1 MSKFAGNAPD
11 ADRVPRTALKELSMR
26 LWKDESG
33 QALVMTAFFMTM
45 LLAFMAL
52 ALDTGT
58 LFRARRM
65 VQTAADAAAMAAALD
80 YKYVQ
85 NVGHAQNEAYTATA
99 ANGYTNGSNGVTVT
113 VTPLM
118 GTGIYTTCA
127 DCFEAR
133 VTVPN
138 PTTFMGMF
146 GIGSVNVTARAVA
159 GIHRSEP
166 CMLLDGAGTDLTN
179 GGAETLNLTN
189 CSFVDDGGLVNGGAL
204 TMHATLQG
212 TLGVVGSVVNGGA
225 MTTNPTIQSGIKPV
239 QFPVALPIP
248 SAAGCGPAI
257 TSSGTYSQGCYAG
270 ITVGGAAVINFNPG
284 VYRFTGPITIGGA
297 ASLSGTGVSFVLDN
311 GFTVGGG
318 TTVNLSAPTSAGTW
332 NGILFYEN
340 PSDTTNF
347 VIGGAFT
354 GNLTGIIYLP
364 NAAFVV
370 GGLFDQNLTAVVVA
384 QQLVNGGGF
393 TLGLNDYLLAN
404 PLSPLAPVTLME

>member
-1 MSKFAGNAPD
+1 
-11 ADRVPRTALKELSMR
+11 MR
-26 LWKDESG
+26 FWKDESG

-52 ALDTGT
+52 ALDSGT

-65 VQTAADAAAMAAALD
+65 AQTAADAGAMAAALD
-80 YKYVQ
+80 YKYVR
-85 NVGHAQNEAYTATA
+85 NVGHAQNEGYTATT
-99 ANGYTNGSNGVTVT
+99 ANGYTNGSNGVVVT
-113 VTPLM
+113 VTQQ
-118 GTGIYTTCA
+118 TAGIYAGCA
-127 DCFEAR
+127 DCFEAK
-133 VTVPN
+133 VVVPN

-146 GIGSVNVTARAVA
+146 GIGSVNVAARAVA
-159 GIHRSEP
+159 GVHKSEP

-179 GGAETLNLTN
+179 GGAEALNLTN
-189 CSFVDDGGLVNGGAL
+189 CSFVDDGGLVNSGAL
-204 TMHATLQG
+204 TMHATGLG
-212 TLGVVGSVVNGGA
+212 TLGVVGGVVNGGS
-225 MTTNPTIQSGIKPV
+225 MTTNPTIQSGVKPV
-239 QFPVALPIP
+239 QFPVVLPIP
-248 SAAGCGPAI
+248 SAAGCSPAI

-270 ITVGGAAVINFNPG
+270 IIVGGAAVINFNPG

-297 ASLSGTGVSFVLDN
+297 ASLTGSGVSFVFDS

-318 TTVNLSAPTSAGTW
+318 TTVNLTAPTAAGTW

-340 PSDTTNF
+340 PSDVTNF

-354 GNLTGIIYLP
+354 GDLTGIIYLP

>member
-1 MSKFAGNAPD
+1 
-11 ADRVPRTALKELSMR
+11 MR
-26 LWKDESG
+26 LWKDDSG

-52 ALDTGT
+52 ALDSGT

-65 VQTAADAAAMAAALD
+65 VQTAADAGAMAAALD
-80 YKYVQ
+80 YKYRR
-85 NVGHAQNEAYTATA
+85 NLGHAQSEAYSATA
-99 ANGYTNGSNGVTVT
+99 ANGYTNGSNGVVVT
-113 VTPLM
+113 VTQQ
-118 GTGIYTTCA
+118 TAGIYAGCV
-127 DCFEAR
+127 DCFEAK
-133 VTVPN
+133 VVVPN

-146 GIGSVNVTARAVA
+146 GIGSINVAARAVA
-159 GIHRSEP
+159 GIHKSEP

-189 CSFVDDGGLVNGGAL
+189 CSFVDDGGLVNSGAL
-204 TMHATLQG
+204 SMTATGLG

-225 MTTNPTIQSGIKPV
+225 MTTNPSIQRGVKPV
-239 QFPVALPIP
+239 EFPMVLPIP
-248 SAAGCGPAI
+248 SATGCQPAI

-270 ITVGGAAVINFNPG
+270 ITVTGAAVINFNPG

-297 ASLSGTGVSFVLDN
+297 ANLSGTGVSFVFDS

-347 VIGGAFT
+347 VIGGAFA
-354 GNLTGIIYLP
+354 GDLTGIIYLP
-364 NAAFVV
+364 NAAFYV
-370 GGLFDQNLTAVVVA
+370 GGAFSQNLTAAVVA
-384 QQLVNGGGF
+384 QQIVSGGAF
-393 TLGLNDYLLAN
+393 TLGLNDYLAAN
-404 PLSPLAPVTLME
+404 QFSPLAPVTLME